1 MVRVEEMQKMD
12 KESINGVVWIHGY
25 KQMPKKNKTGFY
37 GMGDCYVKGGEKVAY
52 KVWDDKL
59 MNMMEQAVSK
69 VGNSFFIEFKAE
81 GNVFNG
87 QFSLSITEI
96 KFPVQENY
104 NEADFMT
111 VNLNAGALSNKVN
124 TLLGKRVS
132 PNGLKIV
139 GKVMNKEVANRFAT
153 EFAGMHMH
161 DAEPVGLLHHTTK
174 MMEILDL
181 VMVQHKN
188 FGLDSN
194 GVDLMYVGVF
204 LHDIGK
210 ILELKNGLYTNISIA
225 THRFLGAE
233 MIFAYKDF
241 IEELYD
247 ELFYYNLISI
257 ITQHHGQF
265 EERPRTLYS
274 YVIHLIDNLEAQMTI
289 VDEKWQEAKNGTEI
303 YVNDFRLTVQ
313 KPQ

>member
-1 MVRVEEMQKMD
+1 MQKLD
-12 KESINGVVWIHGY
+12 KESISGVVWVHGY
-25 KQMPKKNKTGFY
+25 KQAPKKNKTGFY

-52 KVWDDKL
+52 RIWDDKL
-59 MNMMEQAVSK
+59 MNMMEQAVAK
-69 VGNSFFIEFKAE
+69 VGSSFFIEFEAT

-87 QFSLSITEI
+87 LFSMSITELR
-96 KFPVQENY
+96 FPKQENF
-104 NEADFMT
+104 NETDFMT
-111 VNLNAGALSNKVN
+111 VNLNARELNGKVN
-124 TLLGKRVS
+124 QILRNRVTPDALLVVGAI
-132 PNGLKIV
+132 LKGDI
-139 GKVMNKEVANRFAT
+139 ANRFAT

-194 GVDLMYVGVF
+194 GVDLMYTGVL

-210 ILELKNGLYTNISIA
+210 ILELKNGLYTDIAIA

-233 MIFAYKDF
+233 MIMEHKNF
-241 IEELYD
+241 IIEKYD
-247 ELFYYNLISI
+247 TLFYYNLISI
-257 ITQHHGQF
+257 ITQHHGQY
-265 EERPRTLYS
+265 EERPRTIYS
-274 YVIHLIDNLEAQMTI
+274 YIIHLIDNLEAQMTI
-289 VDEKWQEAKNGTEI
+289 IDEKYKEAKNGTEI